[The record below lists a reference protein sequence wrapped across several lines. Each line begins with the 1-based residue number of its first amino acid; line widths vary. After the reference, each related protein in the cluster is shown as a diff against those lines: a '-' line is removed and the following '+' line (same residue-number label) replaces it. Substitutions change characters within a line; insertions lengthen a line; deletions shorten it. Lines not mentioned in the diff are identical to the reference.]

1 MAEKTTQKATAAAP
15 LISEADPKS
24 PASEAYRSLRTN
36 IAFAGLDER
45 CRTIVVTSATAGE
58 GKTTTVANFATV
70 AAQGGARVC
79 VIDSDLRRPSLHRMF
94 GIANGEGL
102 SNALVQG
109 SSLAKVARPTRI
121 PNLAVLTSGPLPPNP
136 AELVASK
143 RMHDFIEE
151 GLQDFDLILCDT
163 PPVISVSD
171 GVSLA
176 AQCDGVILV
185 VRVGTVPRDVIRR
198 AARQIEAVKGR
209 ILGVLLNSVN
219 FRRDGYYY
227 DYYRYYHAYYGP
239 RPER

>member
-1 MAEKTTQKATAAAP
+1 MAEKPKKPSAP
-15 LISEADPKS
+15 GVLISESDPKS

-36 IAFAGLDER
+36 IAFAGLDEP
-45 CRTIVVTSATAGE
+45 CRSIVVTSATAGE
-58 GKTTTVANFATV
+58 GKTTTVANFGTV
-70 AAQGGARVC
+70 AAQSGMRVC
-79 VIDSDLRRPSLHRMF
+79 IIDSDLRRPALHRMF
-94 GIANGEGL
+94 GLSNTEGL

-109 SSLAKVARPTRI
+109 APLAKVARPTRT
-121 PNLAVLTSGPLPPNP
+121 PNLSILTSGPLPPNP

-143 RMHDFIEE
+143 RMHDFIHDAT
-151 GLQDFDLILCDT
+151 QDFDLILCDT

-185 VRVGTVPRDVIRR
+185 VRVSSVPRDVIRR

-219 FRRDGYYY
+219 FRRDAYYN
-227 DYYRYYHAYYGP
+227 DYYRYYHAYYGSP
-239 RPER
+239 QER